1 MSIPL
6 ADAILI
12 VEKIH
17 HGHKDRTTG
26 DLRFLPLWRYP
37 ILQEVLLTLLQGV
50 DRGTLSDLDWA
61 NFHIVCDTVSPD
73 FANILAQITLEDGT
87 DLTNPPA
94 AIYQTVEP
102 DTVASNL
109 SQVTIC

>member
-6 ADAILI
+6 TDAILI

-26 DLRFLPLWRYP
+26 DARFLPLWRYP

-50 DRGTLSDLDWA
+50 AQGTLSDLDWT

-73 FANILAQITLEDGT
+73 FASILQQIRLDDGS
-87 DLTNPPA
+87 DLTNPPT
-94 AIYQTVEP
+94 AIYQTLES
-102 DTVASNL
+102 DAVASNL